1 LFCPLSKLAFAS
13 SVTGMALRFDGKVVV
28 VTGAGAGL
36 GKAYAVA
43 FAERGA
49 KIVVNDLGGGHTG
62 GGSSSKAAD
71 VVVEELKAQGAEA
84 VANYNSVE
92 DGDKIIQTAIDA
104 FGKVDI
110 LINNAGILRDISFA
124 KMTDQDWDL
133 INTVHLRGVYK
144 CTKAAWPHMQG
155 NKYGRII
162 NVTSAAGVYGNFGQV
177 NYATAKSG
185 ILGFTKAC
193 ALEGAK
199 KNVLSNAV
207 CPLAASRMTETVMPK
222 DLLEQMRPEAV
233 VPLALAL
240 CHEGSSING
249 EVIEA
254 GGGWFAKIRINRA
267 KGAFLDG
274 NISPEQIQESWDKI
288 TDFSDSVYPT
298 NISESVMA
306 LMAAAEEHKA
316 KL

>member
-1 LFCPLSKLAFAS
+1 M
-13 SVTGMALRFDGKVVV
+13 VLRFDGKVVV

-49 KIVVNDLGGGHTG
+49 KIVVNDLGGSHTG
-62 GGSSSKAAD
+62 SGASSKAAD
-71 VVVEELKAQGAEA
+71 VVVEELKAKGAEA

-104 FGKVDI
+104 FGQVDI
-110 LINNAGILRDISFA
+110 LINNAGILRDVSFA
-124 KMTDQDWDL
+124 KMTDGDWDL
-133 INTVHLRGVYK
+133 ISAVHLRGVYK

-155 NKYGRII
+155 NKFGRII

-177 NYATAKSG
+177 NYSTAKSG
-185 ILGFTKAC
+185 ILGFTKSC

-199 KNVLSNAV
+199 KNVLSNAI
-207 CPLAASRMTETVMPK
+207 CPLAASRMTETVLPK
-222 DLLEQMRPEAV
+222 DMLAKMQPDAV

-267 KGAFLDG
+267 KGTFLDG
-274 NISPEQIQESWDKI
+274 TISPEQIQESWDKI
-288 TDFSDSVYPT
+288 TDFSDSIHPT
-298 NISESVMA
+298 VIAESM
-306 LMAAAEEHKA
+306 MSMMEAAQQHKA